1 MVLGPDTCESRQAG
15 ERSQLSAEQV
25 LANSESRINDGEIDR
40 NPKLR
45 PDIYQFAAQCRAIRI
60 NCW

>member
-25 LANSESRINDGEIDR
+25 VANSKSCINDAEMDR
-40 NPKLR
+40 NPKRR
-45 PDIYQFAAQCRAIRI
+45 PDIYQFAAKCRAIRV
-60 NCW
+60 NC